1 MKNKSLLGVSL
12 VVFALLAG
20 AVSAET
26 YRIGFVNATKVFEE
40 SEQYKGARDRLQ
52 TEFSRREKDL
62 LSSQKQLKQLEEKLQ
77 RDGTVMSESEV
88 KRLERDI
95 LSRRRKLKNAQTEF
109 REDLNLRQNEE
120 FKKLRAQIR
129 EVIQEV
135 GKSEGIDLIVSDGVV
150 YFSKKIDISDLVLKK
165 LKRLKSN

>member
-1 MKNKSLLGVSL
+1 MRKIGLLSASLL
-12 VVFALLAG
+12 ALTLLSG
-20 AVSAET
+20 AVSAES

-40 SEQYKGARDRLQ
+40 SPQYNDARDRLQ

-62 LSSQKQLKQLEEKLQ
+62 LADQKQLKQLEEKLQ

-95 LSRRRKLKNAQTEF
+95 LSRNRKLKNAQTEF

-120 FKKLRAQIR
+120 FKKLRTQIR

-135 GKSEGIDLIVSDGVV
+135 GKKEGIDLIVSDGVV
-150 YFSKKIDISDLVLKK
+150 YFSKRIDISDLVLGK
-165 LKRLKSN
+165 LKQLKTK